1 MYLESNLD
9 SNVGIQKIAI
19 NLKALH
25 VDLCLHKY
33 TLQVQAAST
42 LILSVSWSSA
52 PSSLPIWPVNL
63 SFSFFSDDTKQ
74 ANNHRIHMHS

>member
-1 MYLESNLD
+1 MHVSNLD

-25 VDLCLHKY
+25 VDLCLHKH
-33 TLQVQAAST
+33 TLQVAST

-52 PSSLPIWPVNL
+52 PSSLPIWLVNL